1 MASSSVMV
9 TAPGFCA
16 RVWAGGD
23 GVFAGVVCARATS
36 KDGHMVSK
44 SERQRRRKRMG
55 GQPSSAGQY
64 KDGRAASGTKARRL
78 LCGRGARRNVPR
90 GVSYGK
96 AEILRFRSS
105 SCGQQDEGA
114 SAHRRRLDG
123 LMAQMTDRAI
133 VRRRSGMVMP
143 DEPERS
149 PYQQRK
155 ERYRQHQS
163 RNCRL
168 TRHVWSSVSRH
179 CARVGPV

>member
-23 GVFAGVVCARATS
+23 GVCAGVVCAPAIS
-36 KDGHMVSK
+36 KQGHTVSK
-44 SERQRRRKRMG
+44 SGRHRRRKRMG

-78 LCGRGARRNVPR
+78 LCGRGARRNVSR
-90 GVSYGK
+90 GVSYGG
-96 AEILRFRSS
+96 AEIERLRSG
-105 SCGQQDEGA
+105 SCGQQDQGA

-123 LMAQMTDRAI
+123 LMAQMTNRAV
-133 VRRRSGMVMP
+133 VRRRSGVVMP
-143 DEPERS
+143 DEAERS
-149 PYQQRK
+149 PYQERK
-155 ERYRQHQS
+155 ERYRHYES

-168 TRHVWSSVSRH
+168 TRHVLSSVSRP
-179 CARVGPV
+179 CVRVGPV

>member
-1 MASSSVMV
+1 MASSSDMV
-9 TAPGFCA
+9 TVPGFCA

-23 GVFAGVVCARATS
+23 GVFAGVVCAPTTS
-36 KDGHMVSK
+36 KHGHTVSK
-44 SERQRRRKRMG
+44 SGRHRRRKRMG

-64 KDGRAASGTKARRL
+64 KDGRATTGTKARRR

-90 GVSYGK
+90 GVSYGE
-96 AEILRFRSS
+96 AESLRFRSS

-114 SAHRRRLDG
+114 GAHRRRLDG
-123 LMAQMTDRAI
+123 LMAQMTDRAV
-133 VRRRSGMVMP
+133 VRRSSGVVMP

-149 PYQQRK
+149 PYQERK
-155 ERYRQHQS
+155 ERYRHHQS

-168 TRHVWSSVSRH
+168 TRHVLSSVSRP